1 MQTMTRDELI
11 DAIVEGLPQMELDDV
26 DLMRIHRIL
35 FQDMSIRQ
43 LKDGTFRIE
52 GKD

>member
-1 MQTMTRDELI
+1 MHTMTREELL
-11 DAIVEGLPQMELDDV
+11 DAIVEGMTQMDPDDV

-35 FQDMSIRQ
+35 FQDLTIKQ
-43 LKDGTFRIE
+43 LKDNTFKIE